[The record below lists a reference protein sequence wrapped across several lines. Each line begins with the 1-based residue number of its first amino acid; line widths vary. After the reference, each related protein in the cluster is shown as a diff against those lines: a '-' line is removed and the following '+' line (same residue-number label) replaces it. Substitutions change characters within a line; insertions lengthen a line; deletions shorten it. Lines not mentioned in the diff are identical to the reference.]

1 VAGGGLTL
9 PALDRSRVSVRSR
22 CAAAARAGHVR
33 PDLVADRS
41 RPGLRDGEWPTS
53 TLQVVAQPGG
63 TARTIT
69 PEGAYGAANRRGL
82 QWTDPGLFGYVGG
95 KPTLL
100 RLA

>member
-1 VAGGGLTL
+1 VYPSAAGARQQ
-9 PALDRSRVSVRSR
+9 PAPDTFVPTWSPT
-22 CAAAARAGHVR
+22 GHA
-33 PDLVADRS
+33 LAFATAT
-41 RPGLRDGEWPTS
+41 WPTS